1 MVSTSIPTLSIAAIS
16 SAKGQ
21 THTEYY
27 IDEHAKIGK
36 VDATQDILLSPRAEP
51 PRATRSPPQAVSAGT
66 RPPGG
71 PLPTTPPP
79 AGRSGTSGGCCCC
92 SRRSTEGGQ
101 IGNKS
106 ERSTRGSRTRCSAYG
121 KVPTLA
127 GGLLVDS
134 REVPYAQTPRATPAR
149 MRTSCTCTVR
159 FERHDVVRWAC
170 ARRVRGG
177 GGARWRRM

>member
-1 MVSTSIPTLSIAAIS
+1 MCA
-16 SAKGQ
+16 
-21 THTEYY
+21 
-27 IDEHAKIGK
+27 
-36 VDATQDILLSPRAEP
+36 RAF
-51 PRATRSPPQAVSAGT
+51 
-66 RPPGG
+66 
-71 PLPTTPPP
+71 
-79 AGRSGTSGGCCCC
+79 C

-159 FERHDVVRWAC
+159 FERHDAVRRGCGGLLTTCVCWAVVSVCTHDLKSESSAGDIESAVC
-170 ARRVRGG
+170 ATVWIR
-177 GGARWRRM
+177 A